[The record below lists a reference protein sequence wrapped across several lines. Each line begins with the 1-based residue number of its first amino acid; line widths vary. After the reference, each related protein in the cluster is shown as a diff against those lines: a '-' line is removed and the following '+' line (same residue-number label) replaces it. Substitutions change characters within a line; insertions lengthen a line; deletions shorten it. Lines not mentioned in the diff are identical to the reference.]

1 MKDKKKIIENSRMVY
16 LNSVDNKIA
25 LFRKNYLFSIW

>member
-16 LNSVDNKIA
+16 LNSVDKIA
-25 LFRKNYLFSIW
+25 LFRKNYLFDSIW